1 MKVILLVA
9 SIGVICQAAPGGY
22 TAKGGVYKFGKQP
35 SYMADAAH
43 AGKLQLL
50 GISCDQVIS
59 RKKQIWFVFFFPWNH
74 FHEKTNWLF
83 AIYLEQITVKM
94 TALV

>member
-1 MKVILLVA
+1 MMKVILLVA

-43 AGKLQLL
+43 AGKLQ
-50 GISCDQVIS
+50 
-59 RKKQIWFVFFFPWNH
+59 
-74 FHEKTNWLF
+74 
-83 AIYLEQITVKM
+83 
-94 TALV
+94 

>member
-1 MKVILLVA
+1 MMKVILLVA

-43 AGKLQLL
+43 AGKT
-50 GISCDQVIS
+50 
-59 RKKQIWFVFFFPWNH
+59 KQ
-74 FHEKTNWLF
+74 
-83 AIYLEQITVKM
+83 
-94 TALV
+94 